1 MLLPAFQFYVVQ
13 SWSPHFINY
22 SGLSGREMKQQSVP
36 QMEEWQLSKINGICG
51 YWCGQ
56 QPDTNFLVLTM
67 QCINFCFSSETTPG
81 KWIPGEGVSA
91 SREPAL
97 GKAFL
102 TLLSRTDLY
111 KRLWEWCVEIFTQ
124 VEAVI
129 HTSGITQYSLQC
141 FQKVMPNNMENI
153 CIPRDKIEIIA
164 GVRSL
169 QPNTDTLP

>member
-1 MLLPAFQFYVVQ
+1 MWPTARY
-13 SWSPHFINY
+13 
-22 SGLSGREMKQQSVP
+22 
-36 QMEEWQLSKINGICG
+36 
-51 YWCGQ
+51 
-56 QPDTNFLVLTM
+56 NFLVLTM

-81 KWIPGEGVSA
+81 NSIPGEGVSA

-169 QPNTDTLP
+169 QQILRPFPRQWCLSFNWHLDLSLSVQVLFSNTKQSWKQTKKNTILYFRCFQPF